1 MRALCKITIPCL
13 ISIAEDFE
21 KTVGFVF
28 GFFCNLDK
36 QAFKT
41 GH

>member
-21 KTVGFVF
+21 KT

-41 GH
+41 AH